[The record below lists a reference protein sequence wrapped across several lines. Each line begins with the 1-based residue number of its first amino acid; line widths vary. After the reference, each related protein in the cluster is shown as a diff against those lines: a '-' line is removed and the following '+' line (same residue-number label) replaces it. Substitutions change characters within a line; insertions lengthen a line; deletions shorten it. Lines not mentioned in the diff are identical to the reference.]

1 LIFVG
6 QSVPESSGRGFK
18 IQLGKITM
26 PLAESDVK
34 IKLFQQKNC
43 KVKFWQIS
51 VHEPK
56 MSYFEDT
63 GKGQLFF

>member
-1 LIFVG
+1 
-6 QSVPESSGRGFK
+6 
-18 IQLGKITM
+18 M

-43 KVKFWQIS
+43 KVKFWQRS
-51 VHEPK
+51 VCEPK
-56 MSYFEDT
+56 INHFEDT

>member
-26 PLAESDVK
+26 PLADFDVK
-34 IKLFQQKNC
+34 IKLFQQKN
-43 KVKFWQIS
+43 
-51 VHEPK
+51 
-56 MSYFEDT
+56 Y
-63 GKGQLFF
+63 